1 MCFTKDVDN
10 YFVINHLL
18 SLPTIQHETIYDLA
32 KIDKQELVAHVTKL
46 HDAQKAKKKSQIKE
60 EEERVVT
67 DIAQVQ
73 AVTFYV
79 EASTKPSQHSQP
91 PPPPQ
96 VQD

>member
-18 SLPTIQHETIYDLA
+18 SFPTIQHETIYDLA

-60 EEERVVT
+60 EEEKT
-67 DIAQVQ
+67 QKCQ
-73 AVTFYV
+73 QK
-79 EASTKPSQHSQP
+79 S
-91 PPPPQ
+91 
-96 VQD
+96 